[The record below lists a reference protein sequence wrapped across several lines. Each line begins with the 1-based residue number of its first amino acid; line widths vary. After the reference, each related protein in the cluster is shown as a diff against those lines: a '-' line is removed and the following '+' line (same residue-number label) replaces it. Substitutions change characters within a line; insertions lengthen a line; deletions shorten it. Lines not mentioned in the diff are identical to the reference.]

1 MKLFFRKYGSWPPLF
16 SLHGLYGSSDNW
28 VTIAKNLGSRF
39 TVYLPD
45 ARNHGHSPHS
55 DEHDYDLMARD
66 IYELT
71 RELKTDKF
79 FLAGHSM
86 GGKTAISFA
95 IRWPEKISGLLV
107 ADISPFT
114 SGKEYQL
121 FYDQHNTILNAI
133 ISVDLKSVRSRT
145 GAEMM
150 LSQKIASE
158 KIRGVI
164 MKNLERETENTF
176 RWKINAPALLKNL
189 ENIMSGVAPSA
200 SSAYTTTGFPVIFLR
215 GEESGYIP
223 ENDLADIKM
232 LFPAAEIIN
241 VPGAGH
247 WIHADRPD
255 VVMAN
260 LLKLAE

>member
-1 MKLFFRKYGSWPPLF
+1 MKLFFRKYGSGPPLF
-16 SLHGLYGSSDNW
+16 ILHGLYGSSDNW

-71 RELKTDKF
+71 GELKIVKF

-114 SGKEYQL
+114 SGKEYHL
-121 FYDQHNTILNAI
+121 FYNQHNTILNAI
-133 ISVDLKSVRSRT
+133 LSVDLKSVRSRT
-145 GAEMM
+145 GAEMI

-158 KIRGVI
+158 KIKGVI
-164 MKNLERETENTF
+164 MKNLERETGNTF

-189 ENIMSGVAPSA
+189 ENIMGGVAPSA
-200 SSAYTTTGFPVIFLR
+200 SSDYTTTGFPVIFLR

-255 VVMAN
+255 VVIAN